1 MIRRFALGIL
11 ESQNGW
17 TDPLGGFIQ
26 EKILQPVFKPVHFL
40 KDFLNGTWLG
50 HSLHALLTDVPIG
63 AFTAAIV
70 LDFVNVRTGADVAI
84 ALGILGMLGAALAGW
99 ADYTDAFGKVRN
111 YGTLHQLLM
120 LIALVLYVVSL
131 GMRLGSGTLDRTL
144 PITLSVVGYL
154 IIAVSAYIG
163 GEMVYG
169 LGNMVDRHA
178 FRAAGAKWAAL
189 DVASIDPD
197 KPTKAKAGAQTLVVV
212 RKGERLFALHDTC
225 AHQGCSLSEGKLV
238 SGNIIECPCH
248 ASRYEL
254 ATGYVVQGPS
264 TFDQP
269 RFEIRESQ
277 GKLEARRAGQPE

>member
-1 MIRRFALGIL
+1 MIRRFVIGVL

-26 EKILQPVFKPVHFL
+26 EKILQPVFRPVRFL

-70 LDFVNVRTGADVAI
+70 LDILNVRTGADVAI

-99 ADYTDAFGKVRN
+99 ADYTDAYGKVRN

-120 LIALVLYVVSL
+120 LIALALYIVSL
-131 GMRLGSGTLDRTL
+131 GMRLNSGIDRAL
-144 PITLSVVGYL
+144 PITLSVIGYL
-154 IIAVSAYIG
+154 IITVSAFIG

-178 FRAAGAKWAAL
+178 FRTGGTKWAAL
-189 DVASIDPD
+189 DVSSVEPD

-212 RKGERLFALHDTC
+212 RKGERLFALHDVC

-238 SGNIIECPCH
+238 GGSIECPCH
-248 ASRYEL
+248 GSRYEI
-254 ATGYVVQGPS
+254 ATGYVVRGPS

-269 RFEIRESQ
+269 RFEIRENQ
-277 GKLEARRAGQPE
+277 GKLEARRAGQGE